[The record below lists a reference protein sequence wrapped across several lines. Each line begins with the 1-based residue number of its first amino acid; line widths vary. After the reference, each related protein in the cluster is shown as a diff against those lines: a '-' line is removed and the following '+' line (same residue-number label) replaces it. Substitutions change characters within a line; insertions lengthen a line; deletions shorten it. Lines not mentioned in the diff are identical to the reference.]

1 MNTLG
6 ALLLAAGSSSRL
18 GQSKQLLQFDGEPLV
33 RRQARLL
40 LALDPVCV
48 IVVTGAEQSAV
59 EQALDGLPVQRV
71 QNQNWQQG
79 MGSSIACGI
88 AAMPERV
95 RGALLMLCDQWKITG
110 EDLLALTQEWQ
121 RQPGAVAVAQ
131 WRDASSEEPE
141 EPGQSPG
148 QSSGHLASGPPV
160 VFPRVLFAKLVKL
173 QGEQGARQ
181 VIRHFKGE
189 VQRIMLPDAAFDIDQ
204 PGDWP
209 QTAPHSN

>member
-18 GQSKQLLQFDGEPLV
+18 GQSKQLLQIDGEPLV
-33 RRQARLL
+33 RRQARML
-40 LALDPVCV
+40 LAQNPVCV

-59 EQALDGLPVQRV
+59 EQALEGLPVQWV
-71 QNQNWQQG
+71 HNQNWQQG

-88 AAMPERV
+88 AAMPEQV

-110 EDLLALTQEWQ
+110 EDLLVLTQEWQ

-131 WRDASSEEPE
+131 WRDASVAEQEKLPE
-141 EPGQSPG
+141 TPTGM
-148 QSSGHLASGPPV
+148 LTSGPPV
-160 VFPRVLFAKLVKL
+160 VFPRALFAKLVKL

-181 VIRHFKGE
+181 VIRHFKGG
-189 VQRIMLPDAAFDIDQ
+189 VRRAMLPNAAFDIDL
-204 PGDWP
+204 PGDLP